1 MSPTAPPFSNSINP
15 IALAIGEN
23 RLLEFIEQQ
32 IEDIDTESEIAPGY
46 WALFAHPT
54 GEEEPKV
61 LCDAILENAP
71 FPFETGLSG
80 DEDWLIYYIATPAK
94 STARHWLND
103 TRHILS
109 GRLREPSPIQTDALK
124 SLLES
129 PMAHRI
135 ARQIATQFDAGAFP
149 LGGLRDPRLVRS
161 LLDRVHVREPLFL
174 AALHTLMEHHLVD
187 LLVLNQQLI
196 EEDLQ
201 VLNDLTKG
209 SVSQDP
215 FFQSR
220 QVSVSGIRDLMI
232 QGKIINPLD
241 QQKHSDLKNPYSS
254 IVDLRAHGD
263 DVLLRIDGID
273 QTINRAAF
281 IKSIREIRSR
291 CYLGETVSNM
301 GTNAPW
307 VTEANAYSLRF
318 VQQRVIARPETS
330 SLHWL
335 YMLERA
341 AAS

>member
-1 MSPTAPPFSNSINP
+1 MSLTAPPFSNSINP
-15 IALAIGEN
+15 LALAIGEK

-32 IEDIDTESEIAPGY
+32 RDDIDAESEIAPGY

-54 GEEEPKV
+54 EQEEPKV
-61 LCDAILENAP
+61 LCDALLEQAP

-80 DEDWLIYYIATPAK
+80 DENWRIYYIATPAK
-94 STARHWLND
+94 TTARHWLND
-103 TRHILS
+103 THNILS
-109 GRLREPSPIQTDALK
+109 GRAREPSPIQVDALN

-129 PMAHRI
+129 SMAHRI
-135 ARQIATQFDAGAFP
+135 ARQLATQFEAGAFP
-149 LGGLRDPRLVRS
+149 LGGVRAPQLIRS
-161 LLDRVHVREPLFL
+161 LLDRIHVREPLFL
-174 AALHTLMEHHLVD
+174 AALHTLMEHHLID
-187 LLVLNQQLI
+187 LMVLNQQLI
-196 EEDLQ
+196 EEDLH

-241 QQKHSDLKNPYSS
+241 QQKHSDVKNPYAS
-254 IVDLRAHGD
+254 IVDLRAQGD

-273 QTINRAAF
+273 QAINRADF
-281 IKSIREIRSR
+281 IKSIRDIRSR
-291 CYLGETVSNM
+291 CYLGETVSDM

-307 VTEANAYSLRF
+307 VTESNAYSLRF
-318 VQQRVIARPETS
+318 VQQRVIARPETTP
-330 SLHWL
+330 LHWL

-341 AAS
+341 AAK